1 VNLFPVDRINNSAA
15 IRREISV
22 DRVRQNIRQHNHIR
36 MLAIDLIDHVEIE
49 EMAETQI
56 SRLIRFEQVKR
67 QGLKKQPA
75 VKNITRPDVVFVAL
89 H

>member
-1 VNLFPVDRINNSAA
+1 
-15 IRREISV
+15 
-22 DRVRQNIRQHNHIR
+22 
-36 MLAIDLIDHVEIE
+36 MLAIDLVDHVEIE

-67 QGLKKQPA
+67 QRLKEQSA
-75 VKNITRPDVVFVAL
+75 VKNITWPDVVFVAL